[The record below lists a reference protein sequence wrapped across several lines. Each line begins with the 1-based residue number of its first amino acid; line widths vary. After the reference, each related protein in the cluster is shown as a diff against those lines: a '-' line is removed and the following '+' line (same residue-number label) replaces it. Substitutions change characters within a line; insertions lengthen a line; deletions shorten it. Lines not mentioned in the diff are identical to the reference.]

1 MIRKIIVVLLV
12 ATFIFGQT
20 TLAFAGEPAMRF
32 PFPDVSV
39 NVINPC
45 TNTRVTVTWTD
56 LMLVTREGQ
65 DANGGTHT
73 IFTLEGSIV
82 DTSGNTGQFLWTS
95 HVNGKITDSYVLT
108 DHFTVIGLNADT
120 KQTIVLHDTL
130 HINYEDGV
138 PTISISIFDEECQGK
153 PN

>member
-82 DTSGNTGQFLWTS
+82 DASGNTGQFLWTS
-95 HVNGKITDSYVLT
+95 HVNGIVPDRYELT
-108 DHFTVIGLNADT
+108 EHFTVIGRNSDT
-120 KQTIVLHDTL
+120 HQTIVLHDTL
-130 HINYEDGV
+130 HINFVDGV
-138 PTISISIFDEECQGK
+138 PTLTISIFDEECRGN